1 MKMQILQIK
10 VKFKTYFKGAIFIN
24 DIEISFCG

>member
-1 MKMQILQIK
+1 MQILQIK